1 MKELEIK
8 DWRGK
13 VWRVQFEKHLADGE
27 WAIDWKVL
35 APDGSAKAE
44 LNGDTDLAKRCLNQF
59 RQLDDYWLVWEFK
72 WWVNHY
78 TNTLDLKK
86 LRARRGDR
94 D

>member
-35 APDGSAKAE
+35 IPDGSVRSEIESDRE
-44 LNGDTDLAKRCLNQF
+44 LPLKNICANLCKIRRHAVLTTSRRILTDLS
-59 RQLDDYWLVWEFK
+59 
-72 WWVNHY
+72 
-78 TNTLDLKK
+78 K
-86 LRARRGDR
+86 LPEGIDSSR
-94 D
+94 

>member
-1 MKELEIK
+1 MKELEVK

-13 VWRVQFEKHLADGE
+13 VWRIQFQVHHQDEL
-27 WAIDWKVL
+27 AIDWRL
-35 APDGSAKAE
+35 IAPDGSIKSEIESDRE
-44 LNGDTDLAKRCLNQF
+44 LPRRCLNQF

-86 LRARRGDR
+86 LKARRCDR